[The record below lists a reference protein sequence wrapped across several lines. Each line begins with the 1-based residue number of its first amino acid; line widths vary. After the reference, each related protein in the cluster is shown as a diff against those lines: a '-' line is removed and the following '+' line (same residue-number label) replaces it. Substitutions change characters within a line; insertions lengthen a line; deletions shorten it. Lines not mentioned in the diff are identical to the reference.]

1 MSLSVK
7 GSIGPL
13 SSPAASV
20 CGICHPLDRV
30 FASAL
35 PKCSSITVLGLEGR
49 REVLKV
55 GLLPPSALM
64 DASRPT
70 QFIGTP
76 AFRARLA
83 SDAGLCR
90 LRGLIVSMHFVGCY
104 PTTNL
109 LAWVR
114 RCKMLNLHLPMKL
127 TSGSPA
133 THHVLSRPFLP
144 SPSDLMCPM

>member
-1 MSLSVK
+1 MSLSFK

-20 CGICHPLDRV
+20 CGICYPLDRV

-35 PKCSSITVLGLEGR
+35 RKCSSITVLGLEGR

-83 SDAGLCR
+83 SDAGLSR
-90 LRGLIVSMHFVGCY
+90 LRGLIVSMHLVVCY
-104 PTTNL
+104 PTINF
-109 LAWVR
+109 LAWVQ
-114 RCKMLNLHLPMKL
+114 RCKMLNLHLAMKL

-133 THHVLSRPFLP
+133 THHVLSRPLLP
-144 SPSDLMCPM
+144 SPM